1 MLRIYNIS
9 IAIYGTNREIVKVV
23 ARRSRTRHPV
33 HWENI
38 FSSGEKSIPAFL
50 FSRRR
55 PIWSIS
61 CREPHIWILN
71 SASFSLQ
78 SRLSLT
84 MPGYRC
90 GGSCTTSVRNSVN
103 FTLCCLP
110 KIPAQP
116 PPKNLDPD
124 SVIWPLKSH
133 SSPGPAASVLCL
145 LDQAPGR
152 HLWVVG
158 WRLITSNEPR
168 PGQTS
173 DTAQSVRRSGRVI
186 KSQLK

>member
-1 MLRIYNIS
+1 M
-9 IAIYGTNREIVKVV
+9 
-23 ARRSRTRHPV
+23 
-33 HWENI
+33 
-38 FSSGEKSIPAFL
+38 
-50 FSRRR
+50 
-55 PIWSIS
+55 WSIS

-71 SASFSLQ
+71 STRFSRQ

-84 MPGYRC
+84 MPGYRR
-90 GGSCTTSVRNSVN
+90 GSSCTTSVRNSVN

-110 KIPAQP
+110 KIPAP
-116 PPKNLDPD
+116 PSPKKKTKKKLDPD

-133 SSPGPAASVLCL
+133 SSLGPAASVLCL
-145 LDQAPGR
+145 LDVAPGR

-173 DTAQSVRRSGRVI
+173 DTAKSVRRSGRAI
-186 KSQLK
+186 KSQRKEMNKTKTKWRSRSVKFRANSSGRPSVNS